1 MEECGH
7 GHAMYARRSESR
19 RGGSGFSKAGGD
31 LESGDRRGISTRQ
44 FLLSKESP
52 GRVVCLLLHT
62 SMRFLPYKGYLDLF
76 DWDPCAL
83 LG

>member
-1 MEECGH
+1 MAMPCMPGEVNEEEEDRDLVRQG
-7 GHAMYARRSESR
+7 E
-19 RGGSGFSKAGGD
+19 GD

-52 GRVVCLLLHT
+52 GRVVCLLLHI